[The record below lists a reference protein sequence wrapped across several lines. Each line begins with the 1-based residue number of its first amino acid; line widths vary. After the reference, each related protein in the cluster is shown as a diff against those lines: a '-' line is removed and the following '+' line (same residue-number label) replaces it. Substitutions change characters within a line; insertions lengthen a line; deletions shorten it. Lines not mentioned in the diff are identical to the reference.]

1 MRRLVALSLLLALTG
16 CDSIHIGGA
25 FNPDAQV
32 VSGLVSTVTISTA
45 SDGGTIVTVT
55 ILTLQR
61 SGSSDFTTTTFCGNH
76 VSQFPLGSQVQVNF
90 TPGSACSTIIVIIV
104 G

>member
-1 MRRLVALSLLLALTG
+1 VALSLLLTLTG
-16 CDSIHIGGA
+16 CDSIQIRAA
-25 FNPDAQV
+25 FNPAVQE

-45 SDGGTIVTVT
+45 SDGGAIVTVT
-55 ILTLQR
+55 ILNLQR
-61 SGSSDFTTTTFCGNH
+61 SGSDDFTTTTFCGNH

-90 TPGSACSTIIVIIV
+90 TPGSACSTIIAIIV